1 MKRRGFTLIELVVSL
16 GVMGVLSLALASTIL
31 LSTRALPNAGGGPEN
46 QAAAGRALQ
55 ILGAD
60 IRLAK
65 TVAMPDSRTLT
76 LTIADQTGDAA
87 EESITYAWDNSI
99 GSPFTRTYNG
109 NAVPLVSSISD
120 LKFQALKR
128 PSVKTDVAEGVPTDR
143 IRVSFSTANADPT
156 DVTGEFRLLNARA
169 P

>member
-65 TVAMPDSRTLT
+65 TVAMPDIRTLT

-87 EESITYAWDNSI
+87 EETITYAWDNTI
-99 GSPFTRTYNG
+99 GSPLTRTYNG
-109 NAVPLVSSISD
+109 DAVSLVSSISD

-128 PSVKTDVAEGVPTDR
+128 PSVTTDIAESVPTDR
-143 IRVSFSTANADPT
+143 IRVFFSTANADPT
-156 DVTGEFRLLNARA
+156 DVTGEFRLLNVRA